1 MGLLHML
8 NYIASN
14 DTTIGHQRTAN
25 NVEFFA
31 PESAVLARYLPGG
44 NKTELERLQLW
55 QAISWPRFEP
65 RISRTRNRSAKHSTA
80 ILLLNTAH
88 LTQCSMYLAT
98 ELQTGWPSTQGLP
111 HIHHKKRGHFP
122 LLDHKKENISGKRR
136 LKTSEH
142 IAILLNSSLS
152 ERFSA
157 NSSLI
162 LRALNSGDD
171 L

>member
-1 MGLLHML
+1 ML

-14 DTTIGHQRTAN
+14 DMTIGHQRTVN

-31 PESAVLARYLPGG
+31 PESEVLARYLPGG
-44 NKTELERLQLW
+44 NKTELETLQPW
-55 QAISWPRFEP
+55 EAISCSRFES
-65 RISRTRNRSAKHSTA
+65 RISRTRNRSANHSTA

-98 ELQTGWPSTQGLP
+98 KLRTGWPSRRGLP

-122 LLDHKKENISGKRR
+122 LLDHKKDNISGKRR
-136 LKTSEH
+136 LKTREH
-142 IAILLNSSLS
+142 IAILLNRSLS

-162 LRALNSGDD
+162 LRALNSEGDG